1 MPALS
6 RTRRTFTVSFPS
18 DLASQIGRLAK
29 QESRTSSESFREA
42 FRAYRT
48 QQLCKTLDEINTL
61 GRTDKHKRYTPK
73 MWRVWCE
80 RFVPR
85 RRRQETVAS
94 DDRRCRF
101 RDIDLGN

>member
-61 GRTDKHKRYTPK
+61 GRTDKHKRYTPEDVESLVRK
-73 MWRVWCE
+73 VRAE
-80 RFVPR
+80 KKK
-85 RRRQETVAS
+85 TGN
-94 DDRRCRF
+94 CR
-101 RDIDLGN
+101 LG